1 MEKLKFINKVSTK
14 FTALVTG
21 GFLFCL
27 FSFFVTSYFCLKNVK
42 NNINNNTLEIID
54 NNIMDKVNLI
64 ENIIIKHY
72 NTELINNINILSYI
86 IDKSGGLNIKQDET
100 AKYRIINQYTHEAK
114 EVEAPTMYLDNKK
127 IEIINSFNKEAPFID
142 EINKLFGKN
151 YTITIF
157 QVIPEGL
164 LRIATTVPDE
174 NNNRAVLTYIP
185 SILQNS
191 MKQQPVVEAILNGKD
206 YIGSNYVVNDYY
218 LTIYRPVIK
227 DNKVIGAI
235 YVGIKPEVLGNM
247 KNVIE
252 KSKILDN
259 GFYFVLETIQNKNSV
274 LFISENNKSSFDIE
288 KYSDFI
294 ETIKQ
299 EGEVYT
305 VLHNEHII
313 AKFDP
318 TFNLIV
324 GASYPIKDVNK
335 LIDKEVSYIKLQY
348 MYITIQ
354 FIVLVLLGIG
364 IISLFFRKFISKPI
378 KNIANSLL
386 DISSGTGDLS
396 KRLEVKTKDE
406 FYLLTKYYN
415 KSMDTIANII
425 IKVKELINSVS
436 SASAQVSSS
445 MEETS
450 RTVEEQTSQLSE
462 IASSVEE
469 LSAAGNAEKEI
480 VEEAKRKAVEARDK
494 TYKGSNIINKAMDL
508 INNVGENSSNLSET
522 IKGLITS
529 TSQIGSILDVIDDIA
544 DQTNLLALNAAIE
557 AARAGEAG
565 RGFAVV
571 AEEVRKLAEKTT
583 LSTKEIL
590 EIIKDISKEVE
601 IVDKQMSATELSVE
615 KSKQAAIE
623 ADAIFKDIVEIV
635 DAVYE
640 SSNQIELTVNEQINA
655 LVKTNDNVQVI
666 SSASEETSRAV
677 MEVTN
682 TITNLQKELE
692 ELKALI
698 DNFKTE

>member
-1 MEKLKFINKVSTK
+1 MDKIRLFNRLSTK
-14 FTALVTG
+14 FTVFVSF

-27 FSFFVTSYFCLKNVK
+27 FSFFIASYFSLKNIK
-42 NNINNNTLEIID
+42 TNISNNILETVNDNIID
-54 NNIMDKVNLI
+54 RINLI
-64 ENIIIKHY
+64 ENSIIKYY

-86 IDKSGGLNIKQDET
+86 IDKSGGLNIKQGEIV
-100 AKYRIINQYTHEAK
+100 KYRVINQYTHKAK
-114 EVEAPTMYLDNKK
+114 EVEVPTMYLDNKK
-127 IEIINSFNKEAPFID
+127 IEIINSFNKEVPYVD

-157 QVIPEGL
+157 QVIPDGL

-206 YIGSNYVVNDYY
+206 YIGSNYVVNNYY

-227 DNKVIGAI
+227 NNKVIGAI
-235 YVGIKPEVLGNM
+235 YVGIRPEVLGNM

-259 GFYFVLETIQNKNSV
+259 GFYFVLETIQNKNSI
-274 LFISENNKSSFDIE
+274 LFISENNKSSFDII
-288 KYSDFI
+288 KHSDFI
-294 ETIKQ
+294 EKVKQ
-299 EGEVYT
+299 EGIVHT
-305 VLHNEHII
+305 VLHNEYII

-318 TFNLIV
+318 TFNLIT

-335 LIDKEVSYIKLQY
+335 LVDKELSYIKIQY
-348 MYITIQ
+348 IYITLQ
-354 FIVLVLLGIG
+354 FIILVLLGVG
-364 IISLFFRKFISKPI
+364 TISLFFKKFISKPI

-386 DISSGTGDLS
+386 DISTGTCNLS
-396 KRLEVKTKDE
+396 KRLKIKTKDE
-406 FYLLTKYYN
+406 FYLLTNYYN
-415 KSMDTIANII
+415 KSIETIAEVIK
-425 IKVKELINSVS
+425 KVKELINSVS
-436 SASAQVSSS
+436 SVSIQISSS

-450 RTVEEQTSQLSE
+450 RTVEEQSAQLIE
-462 IASSVEE
+462 VASSVEE
-469 LSAAGNAEKEI
+469 LSATGNSEREI
-480 VEEAKRKAVEARDK
+480 VEESKKKAVEARDK

-583 LSTKEIL
+583 SSTKEIL

-623 ADAIFKDIVEIV
+623 ADTIFKDIVEIV

-692 ELKALI
+692 ELKSLI